1 MSNSPAS
8 EESKSSLSFPT
19 GFIQIT
25 GARTH
30 NLKNISLQIP
40 RQQLVAITGRSGS
53 GKSSLAIDTLFA
65 EGQRQYIESLSLYSR
80 QFFSQL
86 PRADVD
92 RIDGLQP
99 TLAIGQLRRS
109 SSRRSTVG
117 TITEVY
123 DFLRLLM
130 ARVGEIHCW
139 GCGCLIQQQTPVEIR
154 DRILDLPE
162 RAKVMILSPVA
173 VQQTGAHQDTFKTIR
188 KEGLVRVR
196 VDGTIHDIDQLP
208 VLDPKKPHTIE
219 AVADRIIIREGLE
232 DRLLE
237 AIDNAVRI
245 SSDGQVVCCWME
257 SGESEWQDKLYS
269 TKFSC
274 RDCDVNYAEIQPRTF
289 SFNSPLGACENCFG
303 LGSFVQFDPASVVD
317 RNQSVNQGAVIAWES
332 LPKAQRKK
340 LTTSLKPVLQSLD
353 ADLDTPLAS
362 LSDQQ
367 FEQFMHKYDKAAPGL
382 SLVLEKELAT
392 TTSETRQFELESMQN
407 EIDCREC
414 EGARVSRASSIG
426 FHRRSAH
433 RSATESFD

>member
-1 MSNSPAS
+1 MSNSLSGSGTEATSSGSQSRSPA
-8 EESKSSLSFPT
+8 
-19 GFIQIT
+19 GFIRIA

-99 TLAIGQLRRS
+99 TLAIEQLRRRS
-109 SSRRSTVG
+109 NRRSTVG

-154 DRILDLPE
+154 DRILELPE
-162 RAKVMILSPVA
+162 RTKIMILSPFA
-173 VQQTGAHQDTFKTIR
+173 IEQTGAHQDIFKSIR

-208 VLDPKKPHTIE
+208 VLNPKEHHTIE
-219 AVADRIIIREGLE
+219 AVTDRIIVRDGVE

-245 SSDGQVVCCWME
+245 SDDGQIVCC
-257 SGESEWQDKLYS
+257 
-269 TKFSC
+269 
-274 RDCDVNYAEIQPRTF
+274 
-289 SFNSPLGACENCFG
+289 
-303 LGSFVQFDPASVVD
+303 
-317 RNQSVNQGAVIAWES
+317 
-332 LPKAQRKK
+332 
-340 LTTSLKPVLQSLD
+340 
-353 ADLDTPLAS
+353 
-362 LSDQQ
+362 
-367 FEQFMHKYDKAAPGL
+367 L
-382 SLVLEKELAT
+382 SL
-392 TTSETRQFELESMQN
+392 
-407 EIDCREC
+407 IH
-414 EGARVSRASSIG
+414 I
-426 FHRRSAH
+426 
-433 RSATESFD
+433 